1 MTDQR
6 LLLSVSY
13 FKLVSEKYSDY
24 YCYYTVLTIVEGQQA
39 QNIFTTLHFGC
50 NFHNFKKNLLATTS
64 YATWFIKNMAF
75 YFVFLITCLSNLNVY
90 VVKPTRLDVVMRF
103 PKHCKRTCYNTIMLL
118 QHCENTYYT
127 NKHLT
132 SVNCVG
138 HQKSLK
144 QPLHNN
150 NMLHLLRSHTG
161 HNVAVACST
170 ETLLSIASFCPF
182 WWGLQ
187 LY

>member
-50 NFHNFKKNLLATTS
+50 NFHNLKKKPSSNHQLR
-64 YATWFIKNMAF
+64 NMIHQK
-75 YFVFLITCLSNLNVY
+75 YGFLFRIFNHMSVKFECLCSKTY
-90 VVKPTRLDVVMRF
+90 CTRLDVVMRF

-150 NMLHLLRSHTG
+150 NMLHLLRSHMG

-182 WWGLQ
+182 C
-187 LY
+187 